1 MILRRMLHQNF
12 GVAAD
17 HHQKIIEVVSHA
29 TGQTSHSFHFLRL
42 TKLILQH
49 PALGHVFGNYFHD
62 VAGLPLDRAPAQ
74 AHCDGFSILAF
85 PAHFHVVEA
94 DTAAKLNHQP

>member
-1 MILRRMLHQNF
+1 M
-12 GVAAD
+12 
-17 HHQKIIEVVSHA
+17 SHA

-62 VAGLPLDRAPAQ
+62 VAGLPLDRAPTQ

-94 DTAAKLNHQP
+94 HTTAKLNHQPGLLFRIHKDINLGIQAQHLFG